1 MGRAAILMM
10 ISVSLMN
17 STTMNSTFSACLS
30 NAVADRSAVDLTT
43 TSEAQMKM
51 LGRKQNET
59 KEGCGPGRVVCGEV
73 TGLGGRSLV
82 CSTRCVF
89 AVIEDYG
96 RHTPATEKTSSSAL
110 SPRLC
115 HQAL

>member
-17 STTMNSTFSACLS
+17 STTMNSTLSACLS

-59 KEGCGPGRVVCGEV
+59 NEFDQVDGEGCGPGRVVCGEV

-96 RHTPATEKTSSSAL
+96 VIR
-110 SPRLC
+110 RR
-115 HQAL
+115 